1 MSETLIS
8 TYRATPETLPQL
20 GEEAI
25 VETLYEVGL
34 PEEMYIVLGGAN
46 MVLRGIKQTT
56 QDVDLLVS
64 EEGFALL
71 RERPTSKLKRPPAR
85 AEALGAANPTVWV
98 HDNETPIPIS
108 ATESLGDG
116 FYPMTF
122 WEFKGQSEAVR
133 GIPCLNLDNLIESK
147 KALQR
152 PKDKEDLVRIA
163 ASLGIEIQLPIPTVA
178 LPYIESTI

>member
-1 MSETLIS
+1 MSGTLTTS
-8 TYRATPETLPQL
+8 YQATSEKLPLL

-25 VETLYEVGL
+25 LETLYEVGL
-34 PEEMYIVLGGAN
+34 PEELYIVLGGAN
-46 MVLRGIKQTT
+46 MVLRGIKPTT

-71 RERPTSKLKRPPAR
+71 RERPASTLKRPPAR
-85 AEALGAANPTVWV
+85 AVALGAANPTVWV
-98 HDNETPIPIS
+98 HDNETPMPIS

-133 GIPCLNLDNLIESK
+133 GIPCLNLDNVIESK

-152 PKDKEDLVRIA
+152 PKDKEDLMRIGTF
-163 ASLGIEIQLPIPTVA
+163 LGVEIQLPIPTVA
-178 LPYIESTI
+178 LPHIESTF